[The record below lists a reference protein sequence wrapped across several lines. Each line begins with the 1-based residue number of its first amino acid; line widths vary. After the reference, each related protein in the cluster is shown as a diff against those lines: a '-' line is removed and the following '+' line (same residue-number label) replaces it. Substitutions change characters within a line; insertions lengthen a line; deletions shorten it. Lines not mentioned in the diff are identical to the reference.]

1 MDIEGTYTLQA
12 PPQDVWSCLMDQQ
25 TLQHVIPGAE
35 RLEALGEDTYDIA
48 MHIGS
53 SPLAGF
59 YHGHV
64 TVTERQYPS
73 SYHLTIECEGSQRT
87 INGEG
92 SIHLNEHGENTIIAY
107 RGTLHLSKL
116 AMPLPIPVIKGAAKM
131 LIQQFFTSLAD
142 RLSATA
148 RTPAVTARGKI
159 VLLPALP
166 QPTLLRTAVRRLGLG
181 AGDPVAEAQWADRIK
196 RGGIVLGLLLLVWI
210 GSRIVPKSMEFS
222 DTVLMELP
230 AGLHDKQQ

>member
-1 MDIEGTYTLQA
+1 MEIEGTYTLQA
-12 PPQDVWSCLMDQQ
+12 SPQDVWSCLMDQQ
-25 TLQHVIPGAE
+25 TLQHAIPGAE

-107 RGTLHLSKL
+107 KGTLHLSKL
-116 AMPLPIPVIKGAAKM
+116 ATPLPIPVIKGAAKM

-142 RLSATA
+142 GLSVTA
-148 RTPAVTARGKI
+148 HTPAVTARGKI
-159 VLLPALP
+159 VLLRDLP
-166 QPTLLRTAVRRLGLG
+166 EPTLRHLPPRQMATILRWLGLSTD
-181 AGDPVAEAQWADRIK
+181 DPVARAQWVSLLKLAAIA
-196 RGGIVLGLLLLVWI
+196 LGLLLLVWI
-210 GSRIVPKSMEFS
+210 ASRISRR
-222 DTVLMELP
+222 
-230 AGLHDKQQ
+230 

>member
-1 MDIEGTYTLQA
+1 
-12 PPQDVWSCLMDQQ
+12 LMDQQ

-73 SYHLTIECEGSQRT
+73 SYHLTLECEGSQRT

-92 SIHLNEHGENTIIAY
+92 SVYLNEHGENTVVAY
-107 RGTLHLSKL
+107 KGTLHLSKL
-116 AMPLPIPVIKGAAKM
+116 ATPLPIPVIKGVAKM

-142 RLSATA
+142 GLSVTA
-148 RTPAVTARGKI
+148 HTPTVTARGKI

-166 QPTLLRTAVRRLGLG
+166 KPTLQTTIVRWLGLG
-181 AGDPVAEAQWADRIK
+181 TDGPAARTQWASLLKLAVIA
-196 RGGIVLGLLLLVWI
+196 LGLLLLVWI
-210 GSRIVPKSMEFS
+210 ASRISRR
-222 DTVLMELP
+222 
-230 AGLHDKQQ
+230 

>member
-12 PPQDVWSCLMDQQ
+12 SPQDVWSCLMDQQ
-25 TLQHVIPGAE
+25 TLQHAIPGAE

-107 RGTLHLSKL
+107 KGTLHLSKL
-116 AMPLPIPVIKGAAKM
+116 ATPLPIPVIKGAAKM

-142 RLSATA
+142 GLSATA
-148 RTPAVTARGKI
+148 RTPAVTAHGKI
-159 VLLPALP
+159 VLLPAFP
-166 QPTLLRTAVRRLGLG
+166 KPTLRHLPPRQRATIMRWLGLG
-181 AGDPVAEAQWADRIK
+181 TDGPVARAQWASLLR
-196 RGGIVLGLLLLVWI
+196 RAAIVLGLLLLVWI
-210 GSRIVPKSMEFS
+210 GSRIPRR
-222 DTVLMELP
+222 
-230 AGLHDKQQ
+230 

>member
-1 MDIEGTYTLQA
+1 MEIEGTYTLQA
-12 PPQDVWSCLMDQQ
+12 SPQDVWSCLMDQQ
-25 TLQHVIPGAE
+25 TLQHAIPGAE

-92 SIHLNEHGENTIIAY
+92 SIHLNERGENTIIAY
-107 RGTLHLSKL
+107 KGTLHLSKL
-116 AMPLPIPVIKGAAKM
+116 ATPLPIPVIKGAAKM

-142 RLSATA
+142 GLSVTA
-148 RTPAVTARGKI
+148 HTPAVTARGKI
-159 VLLPALP
+159 VLLRDLP
-166 QPTLLRTAVRRLGLG
+166 EPTLRHLPPRQMATILRWLGLSTD
-181 AGDPVAEAQWADRIK
+181 DPVARAQWVSLLKLAAIA
-196 RGGIVLGLLLLVWI
+196 LGLLLLVWI
-210 GSRIVPKSMEFS
+210 ASRISRR
-222 DTVLMELP
+222 
-230 AGLHDKQQ
+230 

>member
-1 MDIEGTYTLQA
+1 
-12 PPQDVWSCLMDQQ
+12 MDQQ

-35 RLEALGEDTYDIA
+35 RLEALGEDTYAIA

-73 SYHLTIECEGSQRT
+73 SYHLTIECEGGQRT

-107 RGTLHLSKL
+107 KGTLHLSKL
-116 AMPLPIPVIKGAAKM
+116 AAPLPIPVIKGAAKM

-142 RLSATA
+142 RLSASA
-148 RTPAVTARGKI
+148 RTSAVTARGKI

-166 QPTLLRTAVRRLGLG
+166 KPTLQMTIVRWLGLG
-181 AGDPVAEAQWADRIK
+181 TDDPAARAQWASLLRLAAIA
-196 RGGIVLGLLLLVWI
+196 LGLLLLVWI
-210 GSRIVPKSMEFS
+210 ASKIVPPRRFQ
-222 DTVLMELP
+222 
-230 AGLHDKQQ
+230 GGNKQRL

>member
-12 PPQDVWSCLMDQQ
+12 SPQDVWSCLMDQR
-25 TLQHVIPGAE
+25 TLQRAIPGVE
-35 RLEALGEDTYDIA
+35 RIEALGDDTYDIA
-48 MHIGS
+48 IHIGS

-92 SIHLNEHGENTIIAY
+92 SVHLNEHGENTIIAY
-107 RGTLHLSKL
+107 NGTLHLSKL
-116 AMPLPIPVIKGAAKM
+116 ATPLPIPVIKGAAKM

-142 RLSATA
+142 GLSVTA
-148 RTPAVTARGKI
+148 HTPAVTARGKI

-166 QPTLLRTAVRRLGLG
+166 KPPLRHLPPRQMATIVRWLGLG
-181 AGDPVAEAQWADRIK
+181 TDDPAAQTQWASLLR
-196 RGGIVLGLLLLVWI
+196 RAAVVLGLLLLVWI
-210 GSRIVPKSMEFS
+210 GSKIRKR
-222 DTVLMELP
+222 
-230 AGLHDKQQ
+230 

>member
-12 PPQDVWSCLMDQQ
+12 SPQDVWSCLMDQQ

-35 RLEALGEDTYDIA
+35 RLEALGEDTYAIA

-73 SYHLTIECEGSQRT
+73 SYHLTIECEGGQRT

-92 SIHLNEHGENTIIAY
+92 SVHLNERGENTIIAY
-107 RGTLHLSKL
+107 KGPLHLSKL
-116 AMPLPIPVIKGAAKM
+116 AAPLPIPVIKGTAKM

-142 RLSATA
+142 RLSASA
-148 RTPAVTARGKI
+148 RTSAVTARGKI

-166 QPTLLRTAVRRLGLG
+166 KPTLRHLPPRQMATIVRWLGLG
-181 AGDPVAEAQWADRIK
+181 TDDPAARAQWVSLLRLAAIA
-196 RGGIVLGLLLLVWI
+196 LGLLLLVWI
-210 GSRIVPKSMEFS
+210 ASKISRR
-222 DTVLMELP
+222 
-230 AGLHDKQQ
+230 

>member
-1 MDIEGTYTLQA
+1 MEIEGTYTLQA
-12 PPQDVWSCLMDQQ
+12 SPQDVWSCLMDQQ
-25 TLQHVIPGAE
+25 ALQHAIPGAE

-107 RGTLHLSKL
+107 KGTLHLSKL
-116 AMPLPIPVIKGAAKM
+116 ATPLPIPVIKGAAKM

-142 RLSATA
+142 GLSVTA
-148 RTPAVTARGKI
+148 HTPAVTARGKI
-159 VLLPALP
+159 VLLRDLP
-166 QPTLLRTAVRRLGLG
+166 EPTLRHLPPRQMATILRWLGLSTD
-181 AGDPVAEAQWADRIK
+181 DPVARAQWVSLLKLAAIA
-196 RGGIVLGLLLLVWI
+196 LGLLLLVWI
-210 GSRIVPKSMEFS
+210 ASRISRR
-222 DTVLMELP
+222 
-230 AGLHDKQQ
+230 

>member
-1 MDIEGTYTLQA
+1 MEIEGTYTLQA
-12 PPQDVWSCLMDQQ
+12 SPQDVWSCLMDQQ
-25 TLQHVIPGAE
+25 ALQHAIPGAE

-92 SIHLNEHGENTIIAY
+92 SIHLNERGENTIIAY
-107 RGTLHLSKL
+107 KGTLHLSKL
-116 AMPLPIPVIKGAAKM
+116 ATPLPIPVIKGAAKM

-142 RLSATA
+142 GLSVTA
-148 RTPAVTARGKI
+148 HTPAVTARGKI
-159 VLLPALP
+159 VLLRDLP
-166 QPTLLRTAVRRLGLG
+166 EPTLRHLPPRQMATILRWLGLSTD
-181 AGDPVAEAQWADRIK
+181 DPVARAQWVSLLKLAAIA
-196 RGGIVLGLLLLVWI
+196 LGLLLLVWI
-210 GSRIVPKSMEFS
+210 ASRISRR
-222 DTVLMELP
+222 
-230 AGLHDKQQ
+230 

>member
-1 MDIEGTYTLQA
+1 
-12 PPQDVWSCLMDQQ
+12 
-25 TLQHVIPGAE
+25 
-35 RLEALGEDTYDIA
+35 
-48 MHIGS
+48 
-53 SPLAGF
+53 
-59 YHGHV
+59 
-64 TVTERQYPS
+64 
-73 SYHLTIECEGSQRT
+73 
-87 INGEG
+87 
-92 SIHLNEHGENTIIAY
+92 
-107 RGTLHLSKL
+107 
-116 AMPLPIPVIKGAAKM
+116 M